1 MMLRAVLLSLLLT
14 STAVAQDKPP
24 KDKPPKEQP
33 DQKDDPAQ
41 GEQDKPRDETLDKAG
56 RIASQPARD
65 VGIAKTEIP
74 PILQKSTEA
83 PYAMPA
89 SRTCKG
95 LNAAMAELTEAL
107 GPDFSTGKENN
118 ENRTGKIMEAGGR
131 AIVNSLIPFRGLVR
145 EVTGAAPAERRLQA
159 AISTGLA
166 RRGFLRGMATTKG
179 CKITGGSAAAVS
191 PATSRPASPPPSP
204 QPR

>member
-1 MMLRAVLLSLLLT
+1 MMLRAALLSLLLT

-24 KDKPPKEQP
+24 KAQTEN
-33 DQKDDPAQ
+33 QKKVPAQ

-56 RIASQPARD
+56 RIASQPVRD
-65 VGIAKTEIP
+65 VGIARTEIP
-74 PILQKSTEA
+74 PILQKTTEA

-89 SRTCKG
+89 SRSCKG
-95 LNAAMAELTEAL
+95 LNAAMAELTDAL
-107 GPDFSTGKENN
+107 GPDFGTGKENN

-166 RRGFLRGMATTKG
+166 RRGFLRGMARAKG
-179 CKITGGSAAAVS
+179 CKITGGGAARVS

>member
-1 MMLRAVLLSLLLT
+1 MMLRAALLSLLLT
-14 STAVAQDKPP
+14 SAAVAQDKPP
-24 KDKPPKEQP
+24 KDKPPKEQAEK
-33 DQKDDPAQ
+33 QKDDPAQ
-41 GEQDKPRDETLDKAG
+41 GEQDKPRDDTLDKAG
-56 RIASQPARD
+56 SIASQPARD
-65 VGIAKTEIP
+65 VGIVKTEIP
-74 PILQKSTEA
+74 PILQQATEA

-107 GPDFSTGKENN
+107 GPDFGTGKENN
-118 ENRTGKIMEAGGR
+118 QNRTGKIMEAGGR
-131 AIVNSLIPFRGLVR
+131 AVVNSLIPFRGLVR

-179 CKITGGSAAAVS
+179 CKITGGSTAG
-191 PATSRPASPPPSP
+191 
-204 QPR
+204 

>member
-1 MMLRAVLLSLLLT
+1 MMLRAALLSLLLT
-14 STAVAQDKPP
+14 SAAVAQDKAP
-24 KDKPPKEQP
+24 KAQSAKEQA
-33 DQKDDPAQ
+33 DQKDAAAQ
-41 GEQDKPRDETLDKAG
+41 GEQDKPRDETFDKAG

-65 VGIAKTEIP
+65 VGIVKTEIP
-74 PILQKSTEA
+74 PILQQTTEA

-107 GPDFSTGKENN
+107 GPDFTTGKENN
-118 ENRTGKIMEAGGR
+118 QNRTGKIMEAGGR
-131 AIVNSLIPFRGLVR
+131 AVVNSLIPFRGLVR

-166 RRGFLRGMATTKG
+166 RRGFLRGMATNKG
-179 CKITGGSAAAVS
+179 CKITG
-191 PATSRPASPPPSP
+191 
-204 QPR
+204 